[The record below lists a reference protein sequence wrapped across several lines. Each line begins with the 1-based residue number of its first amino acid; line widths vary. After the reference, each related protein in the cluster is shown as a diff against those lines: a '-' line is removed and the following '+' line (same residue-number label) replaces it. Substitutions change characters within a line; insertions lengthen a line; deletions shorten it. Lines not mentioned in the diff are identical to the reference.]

1 MTNEQ
6 HQYTAANILELE
18 HKISE
23 LAMRWRGQPEKRDEI
38 KKEYH
43 KTIAVLYSLG
53 WDDILDVD
61 CELPDDDMP
70 QEYKTRHPWIK
81 SNRPWF

>member
-1 MTNEQ
+1 MAKEQ
-6 HQYTAANILELE
+6 PQYTVSDIRKLED
-18 HKISE
+18 KISE
-23 LAMRWRGQPEKRDEI
+23 LAMRWRGQPGKRDEI

-43 KTIAVLYSLG
+43 NTIAVLYSLG

-70 QEYKTRHPWIK
+70 QDYKTRHPWIK
-81 SNRPWF
+81 SNRSGF